1 MVIELKIGD
10 KFLVLEDHI
19 FFVLKGTLG
28 ISTSGICVLIF
39 FFIKKMDAKR
49 VLVKG
54 VVQKYIFYI
63 ISFHIF

>member
-39 FFIKKMDAKR
+39 IYLLKR
-49 VLVKG
+49 WM
-54 VVQKYIFYI
+54 QREF
-63 ISFHIF
+63 